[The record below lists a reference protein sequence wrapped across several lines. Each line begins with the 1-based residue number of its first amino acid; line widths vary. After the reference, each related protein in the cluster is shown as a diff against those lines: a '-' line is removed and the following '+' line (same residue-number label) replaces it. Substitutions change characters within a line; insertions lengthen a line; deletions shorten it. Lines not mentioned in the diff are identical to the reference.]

1 MGSVALKAVRGSSR
15 RLGIDAIVDVAR
27 PAARATGQSKL

>member
-1 MGSVALKAVRGSSR
+1 MGRLALKAVRGSSH

-27 PAARATGQSKL
+27 PAARDTGQLKL